1 MASVEEVAAVG
12 QVLVDPGFD
21 LTRRFRALF
30 TLKNLGGKVIIEPP
44 KTFIRNTFTKL
55 RVAGAAAD
63 GSYQGNSKNPRTWW
77 TPKPSIYPFFVPA
90 YPYFG
95 SQGCLID

>member
-30 TLKNLGGKVIIEPP
+30 TLKNLGGKVMPDPP
-44 KTFIRNTFTKL
+44 ATFIHST
-55 RVAGAAAD
+55 
-63 GSYQGNSKNPRTWW
+63 GSVPLESSRPGEGQCNSGTRW
-77 TPKPSIYPFFVPA
+77 TPKP
-90 YPYFG
+90 
-95 SQGCLID
+95 